1 VNGLTKNDAIT
12 TKEMRVLEMNAEYFG
27 ISRLQL
33 MENAGRN
40 VAAEI
45 AARFKPQDSKVA
57 VFCGLGGKGGDGFVA
72 ARHLLCLGF
81 KVEIVLAGTASQ
93 IVNGEAK
100 KSWDAL
106 ESLKGAVTLHEVR
119 DSSLVPEVESQV
131 IVDAL
136 LGIGLK
142 GAPRPPM
149 LQLIKK
155 MNEANAFKV
164 AIDVPSGVDSDS
176 GQVSG
181 EAVKADVTITF
192 HKAKH
197 GLVKAKEYAGELL
210 VKTIGLPEE
219 IERYAGPGD
228 VSVVVKPRLPE
239 AHKGDFGRL
248 LVIGGSE
255 TYTGA
260 PALTALAALR
270 TGVDLVYV
278 AAPRET
284 AHTISSMSPDLI
296 TLKLEGENLS
306 VENLS
311 VVRSQL
317 EKATAVAMGPGL
329 GLHKETREAVQE
341 IIKMAEKNKIPLL
354 LDADGLKAFAES
366 KHRIETP
373 SVLTPHAGEYL
384 ILTGQ
389 SLPEEVGSRAK
400 LVQNTAHD
408 LSAVILLKSHVDIV
422 SDGLRTKYNFTGNP
436 GMTVG
441 GTGDVLSGIV
451 AAFLAQSADPFEAA
465 VAGAYVNGAA
475 GDFAK
480 AEKGYHMVAT
490 DLLDW
495 IPKIL
500 DDPMCHLKIKEE
512 SILQRY

>member
-1 VNGLTKNDAIT
+1 MTKNDAIT